1 MGQIGNFGYQI
12 INVGAICL
20 SYVFA
25 YLARY
30 GNLNNFDRLTNS
42 WFYLFFAVVFYFLA
56 NIWGQHEA
64 QFMTRSRAEE
74 ICYIIRYNC
83 YLGFLLASILFITKN
98 GANVSRILMGLVL
111 VYNCLLMYLFRMTFK
126 KYLLRHYQK
135 PENKKKLLLIVNQE
149 NRDSVLENLEVKLL
163 DYKVHKCLVMTTKQ
177 EAGAEPNVT
186 NIHICVNDFDD
197 VLQFVR
203 QEVIDT
209 AFISLPEYGK
219 TELSDIV
226 GKLEM
231 MGITVHLAIDS
242 FGISKQE
249 KSVGD
254 FSGYH
259 VLTYVP
265 RVFNDLELLLKRGMD
280 IAGGAVGI
288 LITVILGIFV
298 APAIYLESPG
308 PVVFKQTR
316 IGTNGRRFH
325 IFKFRSM
332 YPDAE
337 ERLKDLMTDNEMSDH
352 LMFKMKDDPRIT
364 KVGRFIRETSIDEF
378 PQFFNVLRGEMSLV
392 GTRPPTV
399 KEFLHYEER
408 HKRRLSLKP
417 GITGLWQVSG
427 RSGITEFEE
436 VVKLD
441 LHYID
446 NWSLWLDIRIICRTL
461 VVVLFR
467 RGAV

>member
-1 MGQIGNFGYQI
+1 MGQISKFVYQVI
-12 INVGAICL
+12 DVGAICL
-20 SYVFA
+20 SYVFS

-30 GNLNNFDRLTNS
+30 GNLNDFDKLTNS
-42 WFYLFFAVVFYFLA
+42 WFYLFFTVVFYFLV
-56 NIWGQHEA
+56 NVWGQSEE
-64 QFMTRSRAEE
+64 QFMTRTWTEE
-74 ICYIIRYNC
+74 ISYIIRYNC
-83 YLGFLLASILFITKN
+83 YLGFFFASILFITKN

-111 VYNCLLMYLFRMTFK
+111 IYNCLLMYLFRMTFK
-126 KYLLRHYQK
+126 KYLLRYYQK

-149 NRDSVLENLEVKLL
+149 NLDSVLNNMEVKLL
-163 DYKVHKCLVMTTKQ
+163 DYKVHKCLVLTTKR
-177 EAGAEPNVT
+177 EAEATPDVT
-186 NIHICVNDFDD
+186 NMHIYVNSFDEA
-197 VLQFVR
+197 LQFVR

-219 TELSDIV
+219 EELSDIV

-231 MGITVHLAIDS
+231 MGISVHLAIDS
-242 FGISKQE
+242 FGISKKE

-259 VLTYVP
+259 VLTYAP
-265 RVFNDLELLLKRGMD
+265 RVFNDMELLLKRGID
-280 IAGGAVGI
+280 IAGGIVGI
-288 LITVILGIFV
+288 LITIVLGIFV
-298 APAIYLESPG
+298 VPAIYLESPG
-308 PVVFKQTR
+308 PIVFKQAR

-337 ERLKDLMTDNEMSDH
+337 ERLKDLMNRNEMSDN
-352 LMFKMKDDPRIT
+352 LMFKMKNDPRIT
-364 KVGRFIRETSIDEF
+364 KVGRFIRETSIDEL

-446 NWSLWLDIRIICRTL
+446 NWSLWLDVRIICRTL

-467 RGAV
+467 RGAI